1 MAIRA
6 EQWDQAFALLD
17 KFERQLIEPSAYC
30 WAYITAQTG
39 VSKPTLW
46 RNQEFEREYQ
56 RIKLLV
62 KAYALG
68 QKQFDQVLSIKAA
81 RERAKDQQIEDL
93 KAQVITLSEQLSRER
108 ERLVYAA
115 LIARRR
121 NIDPAD
127 FLEQCPLNR
136 KVGSSMKSTPITQ
149 HKKG

>member
-1 MAIRA
+1 MATRA

-17 KFERQLIEPSAYC
+17 KFERQLIEPSAYR

-56 RIKLLV
+56 RVKILV

-68 QKQFDQVLSIKAA
+68 EKQFDQVQSIKAA
-81 RERAKDQQIEDL
+81 REREKDQQIEDL
-93 KAQVITLSEQLSRER
+93 KAAVIALNEQLSRER

-121 NIDPAD
+121 NIDPED
-127 FLEQCPLNR
+127 FLERCPLNR
-136 KVGSSMKSTPITQ
+136 RVGNDIKSVSMTQ
-149 HKKG
+149 PKKN